1 MMLTESD
8 NPPDPSACRSEQ
20 DAGRLHFDRNRHI
33 WYECLYDKRTEAY
46 TWAIIPPV
54 EP

>member
-20 DAGRLHFDRNRHI
+20 DAGSLHFDRRRHI
-33 WYECLYDKRTEAY
+33 WYECLYDKRTKAY
-46 TWAIIPPV
+46 IWAIIPPV